1 MSRKKKNNPVLDK
14 ARRQF
19 HLSSI
24 PVVVGCLV
32 SVVAARSNLAF
43 GMLLLLATG
52 GYFFWRGWRV
62 QIVRSRNEDRDGD
75 EPEED

>member
-1 MSRKKKNNPVLDK
+1 MSRKKKSNRVLAK
-14 ARRQF
+14 AKRQF
-19 HLSSI
+19 QLSSI
-24 PVVVGCLV
+24 PVVIGCIV
-32 SVVAARSNLAF
+32 AVIAARSNLAF

-62 QIVRSRNEDRDGD
+62 QVVRPRNEDRDED